1 MTLSEDDLRTLWRER
16 TADVP
21 SDRPLCLTET
31 DWTRL
36 LSRQMDAAERART
49 AEHIGSCSRCADEY
63 RLLQPLQSWA
73 TDAERV
79 LSSRDSATTSRW
91 TEWRAWWSSP
101 RLALAVSA
109 ATVLLLTQG
118 ATLWQFVGVRSEN
131 AQLET
136 QLAER
141 ETALSST
148 QSSLAA
154 VQQELERTTATQG
167 ELQQRLS
174 QLSAPQLDVAV
185 VDLEPQFG
193 GAVRGGSEPRIVTI
207 AANAPSITLLLNFSP
222 LASRVTIEVEIADG
236 GGQVRWTGRT
246 PRDPGTST
254 LTLALP
260 SADYADGEYL
270 IRLFD
275 VTRGRMSLAAYP
287 VVIRHT
293 PERSR

>member
-36 LSRQMDAAERART
+36 LSRQMDAVERARS
-49 AEHIGSCSRCADEY
+49 AEHIGSCSQCADEY

-73 TDAERV
+73 ADAEQV
-79 LSSRDSATTSRW
+79 LSPRDDATTSRW
-91 TEWRAWWSSP
+91 TGWRAWWSSP

-109 ATVLLLTQG
+109 ATVLLVTQG
-118 ATLWQFVGVRSEN
+118 ATLWQFVGIRREN
-131 AQLET
+131 AQLEA
-136 QLAER
+136 QLSEQK
-141 ETALSST
+141 TALSAT
-148 QSSLAA
+148 QGSLAA

-174 QLSAPQLDVAV
+174 QASAPQLDVAV

-207 AANAPSITLLLNFSP
+207 GANVPAITLILNFSP
-222 LASRVTIEVEIADG
+222 LASRATIEVEITDE

-246 PRDPGTST
+246 PRDPGIST
-254 LTLALP
+254 LALALP
-260 SADYADGEYL
+260 SADYANGEYL

-293 PERSR
+293 LQRSR

>member
-1 MTLSEDDLRTLWRER
+1 MTLSEDDLRTLWQER
-16 TADVP
+16 TANVL

-31 DWTRL
+31 DWARL
-36 LSRQMDAAERART
+36 LSKQMDAAERART
-49 AEHIGSCSRCADEY
+49 AEHIGSCSQCADEY
-63 RLLQPLQSWA
+63 RLLQPLQSWV

-79 LSSRDSATTSRW
+79 LSPGDSARTSRW
-91 TEWRAWWSSP
+91 TGWRAWWSSP

-109 ATVLLLTQG
+109 ATVLLVTEG
-118 ATLWQFVGVRSEN
+118 ATLWQFAGIRREN

-136 QLAER
+136 QLAEHK
-141 ETALSST
+141 TALSST
-148 QSSLAA
+148 QSSFAA

-167 ELQQRLS
+167 ELQQRLA
-174 QLSAPQLDVAV
+174 QLSTPQLDVAV

-193 GAVRGGSEPRIVTI
+193 GVVRGGSEPRIVTI
-207 AANAPSITLLLNFSP
+207 APDAPTITLILNFSP
-222 LASRVTIEVEIADG
+222 LASRATIEVEIADE

-246 PRDPGTST
+246 QREAGTST

-260 SADYADGEYL
+260 TSDYPTGEYL

-275 VTRGRMSLAAYP
+275 VTRGRMSLAGYP
-287 VVIRHT
+287 VVIRHA